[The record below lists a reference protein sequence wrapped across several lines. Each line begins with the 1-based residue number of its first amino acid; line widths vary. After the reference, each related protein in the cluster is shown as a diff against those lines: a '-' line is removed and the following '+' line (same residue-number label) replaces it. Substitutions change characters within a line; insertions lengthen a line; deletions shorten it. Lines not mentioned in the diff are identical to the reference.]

1 MSSLRLQK
9 RLAASV
15 LKVGV
20 KRVWIDPNEIAE
32 VALANSRKNIR
43 KLFKDGL
50 IMKRQVHMHS
60 RSRVQAFHEAKRK
73 GRHCG
78 HGKRKGT
85 KDARMPQKVLWMRRQ
100 RVLRR
105 LLRKYR
111 DAKKITKDIYHQFYL
126 GSKGNQFKNKTV
138 LIEAI
143 HKMKQEK
150 IREKQLAEQREAR
163 RAKNTVRKEKRV
175 AKKLE
180 QLGGITAAPAKED
193 KKPAAAP
200 KEEKAAPKK
209 DAKPAAP
216 PKKEEAKPAP
226 KKEAAPAK
234 KEAAPAKK
242 EEAKPA
248 PKKDAAPAKKDA
260 PKKK

>member
-1 MSSLRLQK
+1 MSSLKLQK
-9 RLAASV
+9 RLAADV
-15 LKVGV
+15 LKCGR

-50 IMKRQVHMHS
+50 IMRRQVHMHS
-60 RSRVQAFHEAKRK
+60 KSRVQAYHEAKRK
-73 GRHCG
+73 GRHTG
-78 HGKRKGT
+78 SGKRKGT

-111 DAKKITKDIYHQFYL
+111 DAKKISKDLYHSFYL
-126 GSKGNQFKNKTV
+126 GSKGNQYKNKTV

-143 HKMKQEK
+143 HRMKQEK

-163 RAKNTVRKEKRV
+163 RAKNTIRKEKRV

-180 QLGGITAAPAKED
+180 QLTGAVTAKPAAPVKEEKKPAAPAKPAKEEKKPAAPAKE
-193 KKPAAAP
+193 AP
-200 KEEKAAPKK
+200 KA
-209 DAKPAAP
+209 
-216 PKKEEAKPAP
+216 
-226 KKEAAPAK
+226 
-234 KEAAPAKK
+234 
-242 EEAKPA
+242 
-248 PKKDAAPAKKDA
+248 
-260 PKKK
+260 

>member
-1 MSSLRLQK
+1 MAFLRLQK

-15 LKVGV
+15 LKVG
-20 KRVWIDPNEIAE
+20 KRRVWIDPNETAE

-50 IMKRQVHMHS
+50 IMRRQVHMHS
-60 RSRVQAFHEAKRK
+60 RSRVQRYHEAKRK
-73 GRHCG
+73 GRHQG

-111 DAKKITKDIYHQFYL
+111 DAKKISKDIYHQFYL

-143 HKMKQEK
+143 HRMKQEK

-163 RAKNTVRKEKRV
+163 RAKNTIRKEKRV

-180 QLGGITAAPAKED
+180 QLTGATKATPAPEKKAEAPAK
-193 KKPAAAP
+193 
-200 KEEKAAPKK
+200 
-209 DAKPAAP
+209 
-216 PKKEEAKPAP
+216 
-226 KKEAAPAK
+226 
-234 KEAAPAKK
+234 AAPAKK
-242 EEAKPA
+242 EEAKKVSEPAKKPEATKKAPEA
-248 PKKDAAPAKKDA
+248 PKAAPAKAAPAKEAPKAAAPPKKTEA

>member
-1 MSSLRLQK
+1 MAFLRLQK

-15 LKVGV
+15 LKAGK

-43 KLFKDGL
+43 KLIKDGL
-50 IMKRQVHMHS
+50 IMRRQVHMHS
-60 RSRVQAFHEAKRK
+60 KSRVQTYHEAKRK
-73 GRHCG
+73 GRHQG

-111 DAKKITKDIYHQFYL
+111 DAKKITKDLYHSFYL

-163 RAKNTVRKEKRV
+163 RAKNTIKKEKRV
-175 AKKLE
+175 AKKLLS
-180 QLGGITAAPAKED
+180 LGAQGAKQEAAPAKE
-193 KKPAAAP
+193 AP
-200 KEEKAAPKK
+200 K
-209 DAKPAAP
+209 
-216 PKKEEAKPAP
+216 
-226 KKEAAPAK
+226 AAPAK
-234 KEAAPAKK
+234 EAPKAAAPAK
-242 EEAKPA
+242 EA
-248 PKKDAAPAKKDA
+248 PKKAAPAKEAPKAAAPAKEAPKAAAPAKKDA

>member
-1 MSSLRLQK
+1 MSSLKLQK

-15 LKVGV
+15 LKVGL

-50 IMKRQVHMHS
+50 IMRRQVHMHS

-73 GRHCG
+73 GRHTG

-111 DAKKITKDIYHQFYL
+111 DAKKITKDLYHQFYL

-163 RAKNTVRKEKRV
+163 RAKNTARKEKRV

-180 QLGGITAAPAKED
+180 QMGALAAPAKAAPAKEEKKPAAPAKEEKKAAAPKQEKAAPAKAEKPAPAKAAPAKPAKEE

-200 KEEKAAPKK
+200 AKDQKAAPKK
-209 DAKPAAP
+209 K
-216 PKKEEAKPAP
+216 
-226 KKEAAPAK
+226 
-234 KEAAPAKK
+234 
-242 EEAKPA
+242 
-248 PKKDAAPAKKDA
+248 
-260 PKKK
+260 

>member
-1 MSSLRLQK
+1 MSSLKLQK
-9 RLAASV
+9 RLAADV
-15 LKVGV
+15 LKCGQ

-50 IMKRQVHMHS
+50 IMRRQVHMHS
-60 RSRVQAFHEAKRK
+60 KSRVQAYHEAKRK
-73 GRHCG
+73 GRHTG

-111 DAKKITKDIYHQFYL
+111 DAKKITKDLYHSLYL
-126 GSKGNQFKNKTV
+126 GSKGNLFKNKTV

-143 HKMKQEK
+143 HRMKQEK

-180 QLGGITAAPAKED
+180 QLTGVAVAKEE

-200 KEEKAAPKK
+200 KEEAKPAPKK
-209 DAKPAAP
+209 AAAPAKEQKKPAAA

-226 KKEAAPAK
+226 AKKDAAPAK
-234 KEAAPAKK
+234 KDAAPA
-242 EEAKPA
+242 
-248 PKKDAAPAKKDA
+248 KKDAAPAKKDA